1 MKKLPLLFE
10 NNEKWAEKN
19 ISKDPLYFLEM
30 AKDQKPNYLWIGCS
44 DSRIPANEVVG
55 LEPGELFV
63 HRNVA
68 NLFIHSDLNCLSVLQ
83 YAVDY
88 LGIKHIIVC
97 GHYGCGGVG
106 AAMRNNQLGLVDNW
120 LRNIRDVYARSKSEL
135 DAITDKTLRYN
146 RLVELNVVAQVQNI
160 CHTTVVQN
168 AWARGQELYVHGWVY
183 ELKSGRLRDLDC
195 VISGLDQVD
204 SVYVTNKIM
213 E

>member
-1 MKKLPLLFE
+1 MKKLPMLFE
-10 NNEKWAEKN
+10 NNHKWAEKN
-19 ISKDPLYFLEM
+19 LNRDPRYFLEM

-88 LGIKHIIVC
+88 LDIQHVIVC

-106 AAMRNNQLGLVDNW
+106 AAMKNNQLGLVDNW
-120 LRNIRDVYARSKSEL
+120 LRNIRDIYSRSSQEL
-135 DAITDKTLRYN
+135 DAIKDKTARYD
-146 RLVELNVVAQVQNI
+146 RLVELNVIQQVQNVA
-160 CHTTVVQN
+160 HTTVVQN
-168 AWARGQELYVHGWVY
+168 AWARGQNLSIHGWVY
-183 ELKSGRLRDLDC
+183 ELKTGLLRDLDC
-195 VISGLDQVD
+195 LVSGLDQVD
-204 SVYVTNKIM
+204 KVYLTKQFLN
-213 E
+213 